1 MDEEDLTLPEE
12 EIQTDS
18 KALIEEKKEL
28 TPEQKK
34 RLETQSKFEY
44 REIEGKEI
52 RKEEEEK
59 EEKKEILFKWIIGAG
74 AVLFLIGLYFWLIY

>member
-18 KALIEEKKEL
+18 KALIEEKKEI

-59 EEKKEILFKWIIGAG
+59 DEKKDILFKWIIGTG